1 MSGVE
6 RAAEPYDASST
17 SDRPGIAPG
26 NEHDLPD
33 ALALVELALRCPE
46 AAKDRFPGFRLTK
59 LVGSRLD
66 LDERDIER
74 FSDLLRVEA
83 ALDRDDAPRPFNR
96 HLRSVIA
103 SYRLGELFLE
113 DGPGLHHHAV
123 RPAGY
128 DFALDEVN
136 PYGMERWRSEYRGMS
151 DERQMLAASIIWL
164 YRAGKDNVWLRRVP
178 CTWHAAD
185 AIDCMKSNDALADWA
200 CLFALYPG
208 W

>member
-6 RAAEPYDASST
+6 RAAKLYDVSSASGCR
-17 SDRPGIAPG
+17 DIAPG

-46 AAKDRFPGFRLTK
+46 AAKDRFPAFRLTR

-74 FSDLLRVEA
+74 FSDLIRVEA
-83 ALDRDDAPRPFNR
+83 VLDRDDAPRPFNR

-103 SYRLGELFLE
+103 SYRLGALFFE
-113 DGPGLHHHAV
+113 YGAGLHHHAV

-128 DFALDEVN
+128 DFDLDEVN
-136 PYGMERWRSEYRGMS
+136 PSGMERWRSDYRSMS

-200 CLFALYPG
+200 RLFALYPG